1 GPATTSR
8 DAKVTVSDGQHSAW
22 VLYSIGPDISL
33 NATAGT
39 AGSTVTLSGSNY
51 PPNSTLS
58 VTWEGSKLKTTGTCT
73 TDASG
78 NLPATNTCAFTV
90 PATTAGSYDVTV
102 SVGRSSGSAS
112 YTVNAAISLTPS
124 EGSVGSGAAVSGS
137 GFAPDS
143 RIKVTIGDS
152 HVETACTSDGNGT
165 FSYCRFTVPDVHAGI
180 HTVTAEDS
188 LGYAASARF
197 AVGGSISLNLTAGTV
212 GSTITLSGSPFK
224 PGNTIT
230 VKF

>member
-112 YTVNAAISLTPS
+112 YTVNAAIGLTPG

-143 RIKVTIGDS
+143 RIKVTVSD
-152 HVETACTSDGNGT
+152 HQVETACTTDGNGNFT
-165 FSYCRFTVPDVHAGI
+165 YCAFTVPNVDPGTHA
-180 HTVTAEDS
+180 VTATDS
-188 LGYAASARF
+188 SGYAASARF
-197 AVGGSISLNLTAGTV
+197 AVGAGFSLNPTAGPV
-212 GSTITLSGSPFK
+212 GSTVALSGSEMSA
-224 PGNTIT
+224 GNTT
-230 VKF
+230 TPQ